1 MNDGGGGE
9 GSRNSQNNNNSPLLW
24 INLSD
29 IPFPSPSLHLMKD
42 LPTSGCFEV
51 MSAFQTVIAHPTLLW
66 PFSAHDGPESVG
78 PHYGEIVDN
87 HISVST
93 GK

>member
-1 MNDGGGGE
+1 MMGGG
-9 GSRNSQNNNNSPLLW
+9 RDSQNNNNSPQFW
-24 INLSD
+24 IKLSD
-29 IPFPSPSLHLMKD
+29 IPFPSSSLHLMKD

-51 MSAFQTVIAHPTLLW
+51 MSVFQTVIAHPTLLW